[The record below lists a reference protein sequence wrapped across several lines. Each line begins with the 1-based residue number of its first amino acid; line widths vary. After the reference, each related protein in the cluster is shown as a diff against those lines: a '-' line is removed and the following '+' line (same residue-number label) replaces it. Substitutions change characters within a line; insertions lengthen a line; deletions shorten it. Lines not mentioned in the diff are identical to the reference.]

1 MTIDFYEKAIA
12 TWIII
17 ATIVAVVGI
26 SWGFGF
32 AYGKQY
38 WKQRYEWINEDLR
51 TDIQNCRDTLN
62 QCKRDLDNPHRCV
75 SVCVEQFEKFGC

>member
-1 MTIDFYEKAIA
+1 MKIDFYEKAIG
-12 TWIII
+12 TWVII
-17 ATIVAVVGI
+17 ATIVAVIGI

-32 AYGKQY
+32 AHGKEY
-38 WKQRYEWINEDLR
+38 WKERYEWINDNLR

-62 QCKRDLDNPHRCV
+62 QCKRDLDDPHHCV